1 MIRFS
6 VIAFLGVVLLWAGLR
21 RLQQISGSSRL
32 LDWRSVVLAVRIG
45 DADAWFTLF
54 VTLVGALQPLVVALL
69 TTVVSST
76 TGRAQSTTLRPLAE
90 ATRSIAER
98 SSPGSQRSAP
108 TESW

>member
-45 DADAWFTLF
+45 DADAGFTLF
-54 VTLVGALQPLVVALL
+54 VTLVGALIVAVALFVL
-69 TTVVSST
+69 T
-76 TGRAQSTTLRPLAE
+76 GTLIILMIDPF
-90 ATRSIAER
+90 
-98 SSPGSQRSAP
+98 
-108 TESW
+108 